1 MPDTTRT
8 FVAVAVPDVLAPR
21 LRRLREGLAP
31 ELPGA
36 RWVVAP
42 PFHVTL
48 AFLGDV
54 PHTELNDVCKAVG
67 EVCAGFPPLELL
79 LTGVGAF
86 PDAARPR
93 VIWAGV
99 GGPGRDGLSQLQAA
113 VAAAVARTGYPTD
126 GRPFHP
132 HVTLAHIKSGKDR
145 GRRVPSPAPRDMAP
159 LLERRRTWSAGPFRV
174 VEAVTFASTLTPDGP
189 VYAPLARAR
198 LALGRDA
205 GAR

>member
-8 FVAVAVPDVLAPR
+8 FVAVAVPDALAPR
-21 LRRLREGLAP
+21 LRRLQEGLAP
-31 ELPGA
+31 DMPGA

-54 PHTELNDVCKAVG
+54 PHAELNDVCKAVG

-79 LTGVGAF
+79 LAGVGAF

-99 GGPGRDGLSQLQAA
+99 GGPGLDGLSQLQAA
-113 VAAAVARTGYPTD
+113 VAAVVARVGYPTD
-126 GRPFHP
+126 TRPFHP
-132 HVTLAHIKSGKDR
+132 HVTLAHIKAGKDR
-145 GRRVPSPAPRDMAP
+145 GRRGPSSSPRDVSP
-159 LLERRRTWSAGPFRV
+159 LLERRRNWSAGPFRV
-174 VEAVTFASTLTPDGP
+174 VEAVTFASTLTHDGP
-189 VYAPLARAR
+189 VYAPLARAPLR
-198 LALGRDA
+198 HKGNA
-205 GAR
+205 GAT